1 MSVPVKRLFQTHRW
15 SHSSKMP
22 EAEIVYSDVKFKR
35 GTMET
40 KGELIHLCTYELY
53 LICIQLNI
61 IGFLLVGIL
70 MGYTL

>member
-1 MSVPVKRLFQTHRW
+1 
-15 SHSSKMP
+15 MP

-40 KGELIHLCTYELY
+40 KGELIYLCTYELH